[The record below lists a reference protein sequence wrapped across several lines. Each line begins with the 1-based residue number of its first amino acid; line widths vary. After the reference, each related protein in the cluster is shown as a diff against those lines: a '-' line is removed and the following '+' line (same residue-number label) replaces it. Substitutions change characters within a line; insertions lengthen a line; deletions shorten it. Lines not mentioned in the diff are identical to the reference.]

1 MTSIVEIP
9 IKYYA
14 RINEHIKIECEIYS
28 SDGDYSKGYPMVL
41 DTGATISGISEDVA
55 LQLGYD
61 TKRPLYFT
69 DTDTSGGIE
78 KGLPVIEIGRISIE
92 SINIEKCKMI
102 CNKYFDEIDIHGVI
116 GLDFLT
122 EYNLCIN
129 FDKRYIGLY
138 ERNKK
143 IITP

>member
-1 MTSIVEIP
+1 M
-9 IKYYA
+9 
-14 RINEHIKIECEIYS
+14 S
-28 SDGDYSKGYPMVL
+28 SP
-41 DTGATISGISEDVA
+41 
-55 LQLGYD
+55 QF
-61 TKRPLYFT
+61 PT

-78 KGLPVIEIGRISIE
+78 KGLPVIEIGRVSIE